1 MRPEPTHPIPDSPQ
15 AWLEEIAAAYRDAR
29 EAIPFGPLV
38 GEKIGPERLFH
49 LGPQVC
55 LKFRGIKPTKK
66 LLKQAIDAALAS
78 YVGNQDSLPEVFGV
92 PQLAFAFTY
101 LASHFG
107 LRLLTEQQVDA
118 LMQFIEGKEAELVE
132 LTGE

>member
-1 MRPEPTHPIPDSPQ
+1 MNLTHPMPGSPQ
-15 AWLEEIAAAYRDAR
+15 AWLKEIAAAYKDAL
-29 EAIPFGPLV
+29 ETVPFGPLV
-38 GEKIGPERLFH
+38 GQEISPKDLFH

-55 LKFRGIKPTKK
+55 LKFRGIKPTRK

-78 YVGNQDSLPEVFGV
+78 YLGNRDSLPEVFSV